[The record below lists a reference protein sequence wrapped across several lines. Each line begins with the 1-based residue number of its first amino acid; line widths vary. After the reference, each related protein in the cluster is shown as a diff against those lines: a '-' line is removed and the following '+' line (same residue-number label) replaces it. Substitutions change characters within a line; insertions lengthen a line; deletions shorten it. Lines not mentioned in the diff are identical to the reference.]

1 MKTIDEARTELKEA
15 REALRVFHSELT
27 FEQVMALT
35 QEDEATVEILGL
47 KNSRTVLLEKIIA
60 AEEGLR
66 NAKKAE
72 TQE

>member
-72 TQE
+72 AH